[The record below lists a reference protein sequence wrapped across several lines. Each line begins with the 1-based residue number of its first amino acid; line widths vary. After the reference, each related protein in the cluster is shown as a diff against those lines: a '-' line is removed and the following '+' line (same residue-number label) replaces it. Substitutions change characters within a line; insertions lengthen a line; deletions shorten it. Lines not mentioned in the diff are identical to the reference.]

1 MSFWLTVYRL
11 SSSIFAFS
19 PKNVHK
25 IFSTNNV
32 PLNFP
37 PKNPCLL
44 MYTLTML
51 TFLMAHCRS
60 NFASNYKKSSIV
72 TPSSYSKTLNEKGL
86 HLNWN
91 RVNNIRLFN
100 KETNQIQ
107 IHIKLINSQCPTQ
120 NICQKRPILGSAVP
134 DRCKRRIY
142 NSIHPTVKDGCSGGF
157 KLGQVQ
163 YDDDDCNDDDVG
175 PTCIVGTWCV
185 GQALCVLGTPVFFVC
200 KSDLCCLTH
209 KAHSHVEGRWKV
221 LWTTFTQPCH
231 PTPSTHLKVQ
241 DGQARPP
248 DQCSLKSL
256 CSNESDLVSAQ
267 KSRQIRNG
275 CLSGW
280 NQKPSLHQRWS
291 GCSQSCGILWS
302 PLPICT
308 QSTIKPTI
316 IVNIT
321 IIMAAVSCQ

>member
-51 TFLMAHCRS
+51 TFLMAHCSR

-86 HLNWN
+86 HLNWS
-91 RVNNIRLFN
+91 RVNNIWLFN

-107 IHIKLINSQCPTQ
+107 IHIKLINSQFPTQ

-142 NSIHPTVKDGCSGGF
+142 NSIHPTVKDGCIGGF
-157 KLGQVQ
+157 K
-163 YDDDDCNDDDVG
+163 
-175 PTCIVGTWCV
+175 
-185 GQALCVLGTPVFFVC
+185 F
-200 KSDLCCLTH
+200 
-209 KAHSHVEGRWKV
+209 R
-221 LWTTFTQPCH
+221 
-231 PTPSTHLKVQ
+231 PSTVWWWWLQ
-241 DGQARPP
+241 
-248 DQCSLKSL
+248 
-256 CSNESDLVSAQ
+256 
-267 KSRQIRNG
+267 
-275 CLSGW
+275 
-280 NQKPSLHQRWS
+280 
-291 GCSQSCGILWS
+291 
-302 PLPICT
+302 
-308 QSTIKPTI
+308 
-316 IVNIT
+316 
-321 IIMAAVSCQ
+321 